1 MHKADLAQGIVK
13 VIDKADLAQE
23 HSSHLLRSSAGVLR
37 FCESVSAHM
46 HNGSDVVAFCQT
58 FNDNI
63 SRLDQSFKNVQI
75 IFVPVF
81 FCVCC
86 DSASSALI

>member
-1 MHKADLAQGIVK
+1 M
-13 VIDKADLAQE
+13 IDKADLAQE
-23 HSSHLLRSSAGVLR
+23 QSSHLLRSSAGVLR

-63 SRLDQSFKNVQI
+63 SRLDQNVQI